1 MYCFPAV
8 RQDQAIICGNFYI
21 EICNFCLTGVD
32 LRDIGQPTAQ
42 GISGSDWYANCKHSI
57 EDRANPNGFADWQ
70 RQLLLCPIT
79 LPA

>member
-8 RQDQAIICGNFYI
+8 RQNQAIIRGNFYI

-42 GISGSDWYANCKHSI
+42 DTSALSGTQIA
-57 EDRANPNGFADWQ
+57 
-70 RQLLLCPIT
+70 T
-79 LPA
+79 LG